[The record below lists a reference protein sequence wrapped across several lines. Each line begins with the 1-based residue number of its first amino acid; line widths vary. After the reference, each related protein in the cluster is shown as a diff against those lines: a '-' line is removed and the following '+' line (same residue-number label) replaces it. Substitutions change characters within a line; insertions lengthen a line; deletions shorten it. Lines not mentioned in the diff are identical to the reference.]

1 VREILE
7 VNKRYTPKASKRK
20 RGYHITNNFWV
31 AKVMDFLGPPF
42 LQENRR
48 GRKWHPITLFLF
60 LNRSHKK
67 KKTTQKHGPLN
78 ITMPPCVHG
87 GGFTQ

>member
-31 AKVMDFLGPPF
+31 AKVMDFSWAAFFCKRTEGE
-42 LQENRR
+42 EN
-48 GRKWHPITLFLF
+48 GIP
-60 LNRSHKK
+60 
-67 KKTTQKHGPLN
+67 
-78 ITMPPCVHG
+78 
-87 GGFTQ
+87 